1 MHMICEAGAGRAENL
16 AYVRITFLHGD
27 NAFFHHLAPTCA
39 YTLAAQSCS
48 HNTKIVDDMALNYIW
63 SGFFLVGFIAALLQW
78 LFLGDT
84 EIFKKIIDGT
94 FDSAKM
100 GVMDIALP
108 LAGVMTLWLGIMNVG
123 EKAGAIGVLAKIISP
138 FFSRIFPEVP
148 KDHPATGHMVM
159 NFSANLLGLDNAA
172 TPFGLKAM
180 ESLQT
185 LNPDKDTASNA
196 QIMFLVLHTSG
207 LTLIPLA
214 IMAQRSILG
223 AKDPSD
229 IFIPC
234 MIATYVATVTGLIV
248 VAIKQRINLFDRVV
262 LAWLG
267 GMTSAIAL
275 LIYYFTQYL
284 TKPEIQLVSKVASNL
299 ILFSIIIVFIVGAMR
314 KKVNVYEA
322 FIEGAKGGIQ
332 TSLTIIPYL
341 VGMLVAISVIRNS
354 GVLGFVVSGLEWVF
368 IHLGMTTEFTPAL
381 PTALMKP
388 LSGSGSKAM
397 MIDAMQTYG
406 VDSFVGRLACIFQ
419 GSADT
424 TFYIVALYF
433 GSVGIRKTRYA
444 ISCGLIADFA
454 GIIAAIFVAYMFF
467 G

>member
-1 MHMICEAGAGRAENL
+1 M
-16 AYVRITFLHGD
+16 
-27 NAFFHHLAPTCA
+27 
-39 YTLAAQSCS
+39 S
-48 HNTKIVDDMALNYIW
+48 LNYIW
-63 SGFFLVGFIAALLQW
+63 SGFFLVGFAAALVQFL
-78 LFLGDT
+78 LFGDT
-84 EIFKKIIDGT
+84 EIFKRIVDGT
-94 FDSAKM
+94 FESARAA
-100 GVMDIALP
+100 VMDIALP
-108 LAGVMTLWLGIMNVG
+108 LAGVMTLWLGIMNIG
-123 EKAGAIGVLAKIISP
+123 EKAGAIKLLARVIAP

-185 LNPDKDTASNA
+185 LNPNKEEASNA

-214 IMAQRSILG
+214 IMAQRAILG
-223 AKDPSD
+223 AADPSD

-234 MIATYVATVTGLIV
+234 IISTYVATVTGIV
-248 VAIKQRINLFDRVV
+248 AVAIRQRINLFDRVV
-262 LAWLG
+262 MGWLG
-267 GMTSAIAL
+267 AMTAAIGGMVW
-275 LIYYFTQYL
+275 YFTHYL
-284 TKPEIQLVSKVASNL
+284 NREEIELVSKVVSNL
-299 ILFSIIIVFIVGAMR
+299 VLILVIAGFIIGALR

-332 TSLTIIPYL
+332 TSLTVIPYL
-341 VGMLVAISVIRNS
+341 VGMLVAISVIRNA
-354 GVLGFVVSGLEWVF
+354 GVFTLVIDGMNWVF
-368 IHLGMTTEFTPAL
+368 NQFNLNTDFVPAL
-381 PTALMKP
+381 PTALMRP

-397 MIDAMQTYG
+397 MIDAMRTYG
-406 VDSFVGRLACIFQ
+406 VDSFVGRLVCMFQ

-444 ISCGLIADFA
+444 ISCGLIADLA
-454 GIIAAIFVAYMFF
+454 GVIAAIFVAYLFF
-467 G
+467 H

>member
-1 MHMICEAGAGRAENL
+1 M
-16 AYVRITFLHGD
+16 
-27 NAFFHHLAPTCA
+27 
-39 YTLAAQSCS
+39 S
-48 HNTKIVDDMALNYIW
+48 LNYIW
-63 SGFFLVGFIAALLQW
+63 SGFFLVGFAAAFAQW
-78 LFLGDT
+78 IFLGDT
-84 EIFKKIIDGT
+84 EIFKRIIDGT
-94 FDSAKM
+94 FDSAKS

-108 LAGVMTLWLGIMNVG
+108 LAGVMTLWLGIMNIG
-123 EKAGAIGVLAKIISP
+123 EKAGVVDLLARVIAP
-138 FFSRIFPEVP
+138 FFSRIFPDVP
-148 KDHPATGHMVM
+148 KNHPATGHMVM

-185 LNPDKDTASNA
+185 LNPNKDEASNA

-223 AKDPSD
+223 AADPSD

-234 MIATYVATVTGLIV
+234 MIATYVATLVGIIAV
-248 VAIKQRINLFDRVV
+248 SIRQRINLLNRVV
-262 LAWLG
+262 LSWLG
-267 GMTSAIAL
+267 GMTAAIAGM
-275 LIYYFTQYL
+275 IFYFTQYL
-284 TKPEIQLVSKVASNL
+284 SKEEIELVSKVVSNL
-299 ILFSIIIVFIVGAMR
+299 VLILVIATFIIGALR
-314 KKVNVYEA
+314 RKVNVYEA

-332 TSLTIIPYL
+332 TSLTVIPYL
-341 VGMLVAISVIRNS
+341 VGMLVAISVIRNA
-354 GVLGFVVSGLEWVF
+354 GVFGFVVEGFNWFFSL
-368 IHLGMTTEFTPAL
+368 LGINTDFVPAL
-381 PTALMKP
+381 PTAMMKP

-397 MIDAMQTYG
+397 MIDAMKTYG
-406 VDSFVGRLACIFQ
+406 VDSFVGRLACVFQ

-454 GIIAAIFVAYMFF
+454 GVVAAIFVAYLFF
-467 G
+467 H

>member
-1 MHMICEAGAGRAENL
+1 
-16 AYVRITFLHGD
+16 VSFLMFNDINGY
-27 NAFFHHLAPTCA
+27 FFSSERML
-39 YTLAAQSCS
+39 
-48 HNTKIVDDMALNYIW
+48 LNYIW
-63 SGFFLVGFIAALLQW
+63 ISFFLISFLAALLQ
-78 LFLGDT
+78 FLVFGDVDV
-84 EIFKKIIDGT
+84 FKRIMDGT
-94 FDSAKM
+94 FESARM

-123 EKAGAIGVLAKIISP
+123 EKADAIQFFARIIGP
-138 FFSRIFPEVP
+138 FFSRIFPGVP
-148 KDHPATGHMVM
+148 ADHPANGHMVM

-185 LNPDKDTASNA
+185 LNPNKDEATDA

-207 LTLIPLA
+207 LTLIPLS
-214 IMAQRSILG
+214 IMAQRAILG
-223 AKDPSD
+223 AQNPSD

-234 MIATYVATVTGLIV
+234 LIATYVATIVGLIA
-248 VAIKQRINLFDRVV
+248 VAICQRINLLNRVV
-262 LAWLG
+262 LGWLG
-267 GMTSAIAL
+267 GISVAIISL
-275 LIYYFTQYL
+275 VWYMSYFMSRT
-284 TKPEIQLVSKVASNL
+284 EIEVFSKVSSNL
-299 ILFSIIIVFIVGAMR
+299 LLFSIIVVFILGAMR

-341 VGMLVAISVIRNS
+341 VGMLVAIGVLRNA
-354 GVLGFVVSGLEWVF
+354 GVLGMVVSGFTWLF
-368 IHLGMTTEFTPAL
+368 SQLGVNTDFTSAL

-388 LSGSGSKAM
+388 FSSSGSRALM
-397 MIDAMQTYG
+397 VDAMKTYG
-406 VDSFVGRLACIFQ
+406 VDSFVGRLTCIFQ

-444 ISCGLIADFA
+444 ISVGLIADFA
-454 GIIAAIFVAYMFF
+454 GVIAAIFVAYLFF
-467 G
+467 H

>member
-1 MHMICEAGAGRAENL
+1 
-16 AYVRITFLHGD
+16 
-27 NAFFHHLAPTCA
+27 
-39 YTLAAQSCS
+39 
-48 HNTKIVDDMALNYIW
+48 MALNYIW
-63 SGFFLVGFIAALLQW
+63 IGFFLVGFVAALAQLI
-78 LFLGDT
+78 FLGDT
-84 EIFKKIIDGT
+84 DIFKRIIDGT
-94 FDSAKM
+94 FDAAKT

-108 LAGVMTLWLGIMNVG
+108 LAGVMTLWLGIMNIG
-123 EKAGAIGVLAKIISP
+123 EKAGAVGWLAKVIAP

-185 LNPDKDTASNA
+185 LNPNKDTASNA

-214 IMAQRSILG
+214 IMAQRAILG

-234 MIATYVATVTGLIV
+234 MIATYVATVAGIIAV
-248 VAIKQRINLFDRVV
+248 SIRQRINLLNGVV
-262 LAWLG
+262 LGWLG
-267 GMTSAIAL
+267 GMTAAIAA
-275 LIYYFTQYL
+275 LIWYFTAFL
-284 TKPEIQLVSKVASNL
+284 TKPEIETVSKVASNL
-299 ILFSIIIVFIVGAMR
+299 ILFSIIVVFIVGAMVR
-314 KKVNVYEA
+314 RVNVYEA

-341 VGMLVAISVIRNS
+341 VGMLVAISMIRNA
-354 GVLGFVVSGLEWVF
+354 GVLGFVVQGLEWL
-368 IHLGMTTEFTPAL
+368 IRMAGLDTAFTPAL

-388 LSGSGSKAM
+388 LSGSGSRAL
-397 MIDAMQTYG
+397 MIDAMKTYG

-433 GSVGIRKTRYA
+433 GSVGVRKTRYA
-444 ISCGLIADFA
+444 ISCGLIADLA
-454 GIIAAIFVAYMFF
+454 GIVAAIAVAYVFF

>member
-1 MHMICEAGAGRAENL
+1 
-16 AYVRITFLHGD
+16 
-27 NAFFHHLAPTCA
+27 
-39 YTLAAQSCS
+39 
-48 HNTKIVDDMALNYIW
+48 MALNYIW
-63 SGFFLVGFIAALLQW
+63 CGFFIIGFIAAIGQW
-78 LFLGDT
+78 LFMGDT
-84 EIFKKIIDGT
+84 EIFKRIVDGT
-94 FDSAKM
+94 FDAAKL

-108 LAGVMTLWLGIMNVG
+108 LAGVMTLWLGIMNIG
-123 EKAGAIGVLAKIISP
+123 EKAGVVGWLAKVIAP
-138 FFSRIFPEVP
+138 FFSRIFPDVP
-148 KDHPATGHMVM
+148 RDHPATGHMVM

-185 LNPDKDTASNA
+185 LNPEKDTASNA

-234 MIATYVATVTGLIV
+234 LIATYVATVTGIIA
-248 VAIKQRINLFDRVV
+248 VAIRQRINLFNSVV
-262 LAWLG
+262 LTWLG
-267 GMTSAIAL
+267 GMTGAIAL
-275 LIYYFTQYL
+275 MIWYFTNFL
-284 TKPEIQLVSKVASNL
+284 SKEEIELFSKVFSNL
-299 ILFSIIIVFIVGAMR
+299 VLFSIIIIFIVAALR
-314 KKVNVYEA
+314 KRVNVYDA
-322 FIEGAKGGIQ
+322 FIEGAKGGIT

-341 VGMLVAISVIRNS
+341 VGMLVAISVFRNA
-354 GVLGFVVSGLEWVF
+354 GVLGYIVGAMNWVF
-368 IHLGMTTEFTPAL
+368 THLGINTDFTPAL

-397 MIDAMQTYG
+397 MIDVMKTYG
-406 VDSFVGRLACIFQ
+406 VDSFVGRLACVFQ

-454 GIIAAIFVAYMFF
+454 GIVAAIFVAYLFF
-467 G
+467 H

>member
-1 MHMICEAGAGRAENL
+1 
-16 AYVRITFLHGD
+16 
-27 NAFFHHLAPTCA
+27 
-39 YTLAAQSCS
+39 
-48 HNTKIVDDMALNYIW
+48 MALNYIW
-63 SGFFLVGFIAALLQW
+63 SGFFLVGFVAALAQW

-84 EIFKKIIDGT
+84 EIFKKVVDGT
-94 FDSAKM
+94 FESAKVA
-100 GVMDIALP
+100 VMDIALP
-108 LAGVMTLWLGIMNVG
+108 LAGVMTLWLGIMNIG
-123 EKAGAIGVLAKIISP
+123 EKAGAVGFLAKVIAP
-138 FFSRIFPEVP
+138 FFSRIFPGVP

-185 LNPDKDTASNA
+185 LNPRKDEPTDA

-214 IMAQRSILG
+214 IMAQRAILG

-234 MIATYVATVTGLIV
+234 MIATYVATMTGIIV
-248 VAIKQRINLFDRVV
+248 VALRQRINLFDRV
-262 LAWLG
+262 LLSWIG
-267 GMTSAIAL
+267 GMTGALVL
-275 LIYYFTQYL
+275 LIWYFTNYL
-284 TKPEIQLVSKVASNL
+284 TKPEIELVSKVASNL
-299 ILFSIIIVFIVGAMR
+299 ILFTIIAVFIGGAMR
-314 KKVNVYEA
+314 KGVNVYEA

-341 VGMLVAISVIRNS
+341 VGMLVAISVVRNS
-354 GVLGFVVSGLEWVF
+354 GVMGFVVGGLGWM
-368 IHLGMTTEFTPAL
+368 IQALGLPTDFVPAL

-388 LSGSGSKAM
+388 LSGSGSRAL
-397 MIDAMQTYG
+397 MIDTMRTYG

-454 GIIAAIFVAYMFF
+454 GIIAAIFVAYLFF

>member
-1 MHMICEAGAGRAENL
+1 M
-16 AYVRITFLHGD
+16 
-27 NAFFHHLAPTCA
+27 
-39 YTLAAQSCS
+39 S
-48 HNTKIVDDMALNYIW
+48 LNYIW
-63 SGFFLVGFIAALLQW
+63 SGFFLVGFLAALAQF

-84 EIFKKIIDGT
+84 DIFKRIIDGT
-94 FDSAKM
+94 FDSART

-108 LAGVMTLWLGIMNVG
+108 LAGVMTLWLGIMNIG
-123 EKAGAIGVLAKIISP
+123 EKAGAIDLLARVIAP
-138 FFSRIFPEVP
+138 FFSRIFPGVP
-148 KDHPATGHMVM
+148 SNHPATGHMVM

-185 LNPDKDTASNA
+185 LNPNKDEPTDA

-223 AKDPSD
+223 AADPSD

-234 MIATYVATVTGLIV
+234 LVATYVATMTGIIA
-248 VAIKQRINLFDRVV
+248 VAIRQRINLFNRVV
-262 LAWLG
+262 VGWLG
-267 GMTSAIAL
+267 GITAFIVAL
-275 LIYYFTQYL
+275 IWYFTSYL
-284 TKPEIQLVSKVASNL
+284 SKQEIEVVSKVFSNFVL
-299 ILFSIIIVFIVGAMR
+299 IAVIGGFIIGALR

-332 TSLTIIPYL
+332 TSITVIPYL
-341 VGMLVAISVIRNS
+341 VGMLVAISVVRNA
-354 GVLGFVVSGLEWVF
+354 GLLGFVVQGFSWLF
-368 IHLGMTTEFTPAL
+368 SFLGVNTDFVPAL

-388 LSGSGSKAM
+388 LSGSAAKAM
-397 MIDAMQTYG
+397 MIDTMQTYG
-406 VDSFVGRLACIFQ
+406 VDSFVGRLACVFQ

-444 ISCGLIADFA
+444 ISCGLIADLA
-454 GIIAAIFVAYMFF
+454 GVIAAIAISYVFF
-467 G
+467 Y